1 VCAFE
6 EEINR
11 NIFEEEID
19 RNIFEEEII
28 QKKNTFYL
36 VCSFLYGYPN
46 ESKLGGK
53 HLWKILY

>member
-1 VCAFE
+1 VVAKLQRRQTEEINRNIFE

-11 NIFEEEID
+11 NIFEEEIN

-36 VCSFLYGYPN
+36 VCSFLYGY
-46 ESKLGGK
+46 
-53 HLWKILY
+53 